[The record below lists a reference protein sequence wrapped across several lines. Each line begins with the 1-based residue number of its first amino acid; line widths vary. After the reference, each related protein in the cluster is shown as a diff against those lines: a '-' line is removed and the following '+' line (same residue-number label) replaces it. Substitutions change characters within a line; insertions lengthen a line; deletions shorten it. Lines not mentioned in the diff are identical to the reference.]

1 MYTNTTVLLFTLWIV
16 LTVKMITCVFFI
28 KSNSILFI
36 DTVISSLLINFINES
51 DSLKKTIKMQSK
63 PNENDQVILLRQQY
77 EKFKSTNINS
87 LFSRFSPLIHKDSQH
102 RNYNGL
108 PVFNNRPITRKRR
121 AKKINRKTINN
132 LRKEAKK
139 IWAQEKTDR

>member
-1 MYTNTTVLLFTLWIV
+1 
-16 LTVKMITCVFFI
+16 
-28 KSNSILFI
+28 
-36 DTVISSLLINFINES
+36 
-51 DSLKKTIKMQSK
+51 MQSK

-87 LFSRFSPLIHKDSQH
+87 LFFRFSPLIHKDSPH

-121 AKKINRKTINN
+121 AKKINRKTLNN